1 MKKIFL
7 ILLSFSLI
15 MSCKQKES
23 EAIESDIVLFTSATV
38 KNIFTDSISIR
49 AISIDSGKIWYA
61 GNNGKYG
68 YFDLDNEKNFNG
80 HVAKDTLKLEFR
92 SIAQTSSH
100 IFILNVGNPAL
111 LYRISKDGSQI
122 QLVYQEKHEK
132 VFYDS
137 MQFWNDQ
144 EGIAMGD
151 PTDGCLLV
159 IVTIDGGTTW
169 KKVSCGNLPKVEEG
183 EAAFAASNTNLIIKG
198 NDTWMVSGGK
208 KSRIFYSSDKGNS
221 WQVFNTPIIQGEAM
235 TGIFTADFYDSQNGF
250 IAGGNYEKPN
260 QNFGNKAIT
269 KDGGKTWNLIAEK
282 KGFGYA
288 SCVQYVPNS
297 NGKQLVTVGAS
308 GLHYS
313 SDSGENWQQFSTDK
327 DLYTIRFMNDSTAIA
342 AGKNKIVKVNFKTK

>member
-1 MKKIFL
+1 M
-7 ILLSFSLI
+7 LSFSLI
-15 MSCKQKES
+15 ISCKKKEIKITENELIPFNS
-23 EAIESDIVLFTSATV
+23 ITV
-38 KNIFTDSISIR
+38 DKIFTDSISIR

-61 GNNGKYG
+61 GSNGKYG
-68 YFDLDNEKNFNG
+68 YFDLNNEKNFNG
-80 HVAKDTLKLEFR
+80 HVVKDTLKLEFR
-92 SIAQTSSH
+92 SIVKTSSH

-111 LYRISKDGSQI
+111 LYRISKDGSENK
-122 QLVYQEKHEK
+122 LVYQEKHEK

-151 PTDGCLLV
+151 PTEYCLSV
-159 IVTIDGGTTW
+159 SITRDGGTTW
-169 KKVSCGNLPKVEEG
+169 KKVSCDNLPKVAEG
-183 EAAFAASNTNLIIKG
+183 EAAFAASNTNLIVKG

-208 KSRIFYSSDKGNS
+208 KARVFHSSDKGNS
-221 WQVFNTPIIQGEAM
+221 WKVFNTPIIQGEAM

-313 SDSGENWQQFSTDK
+313 SDSGENWKQFSTDK

-342 AGKNKIVKVNFKTK
+342 AGKNKIVKVNFKTKL